1 MKTYSFVIFRGGGGG
16 GGGGAG
22 GQDPLSPPPLD
33 PRMFK
38 VNAVGS
44 GGSKISLKPVSVFS
58 QNRKISNI

>member
-1 MKTYSFVIFRGGGGG
+1 MQGVRT
-16 GGGGAG
+16 
-22 GQDPLSPPPLD
+22 PCPPPLD